1 MKYEVGLELGGYRLD
16 RCCGS
21 GAYGTVYLASNLVTG
36 KVFALKVIPMIGNS
50 WEREQ
55 KALIRYKDCAHPNL
69 LAIHHIAR
77 TDDAVYYVM
86 DAADNL
92 TPGEGDYTPKTLAHR
107 INREHR
113 IAADELRAIAAE
125 LLDAIDCLHRHGLIH
140 RDIKPDNILWIN
152 GRAVLGDLGLLTGR
166 DNVSVAGT
174 FGFLPDEV
182 IRGKRPA
189 AESDDFYA
197 LGKVLYCAL
206 TGNASGDFPDYP
218 AELPFLENA
227 SLIAATLAACQAPYL
242 ADAAAFRRALDP
254 AAAVPAPEPKA
265 RVIHATPSR
274 RAVWVAAAVTLLLVG
289 LIVGVIRH
297 FSGDDDDPPPAPVA
311 VADAAEPVAAATAGA
326 TAEHTAARSFDDAVA
341 KLRSDFERSQEKL
354 RK

>member
-1 MKYEVGLELGGYRLD
+1 MKYEVGLELGGYHLD
-16 RCCGS
+16 QCCGS
-21 GAYGTVYLASNLVTG
+21 GAYGTVFLASNLVTG
-36 KVFALKVIPMIGNS
+36 KTFALKVIPMIGNS
-50 WEREQ
+50 WEREL
-55 KALIRYKDCAHPNL
+55 KALIRYKDCVHSNL

-92 TPGEGDYTPKTLAHR
+92 TPDEGCYTPKTLAHR
-107 INREHR
+107 INREQR
-113 IAADELRAIAAE
+113 IAADELRAIAGE

-166 DNVSVAGT
+166 DNVSIAGT

-206 TGNASGDFPDYP
+206 TGNAPGDFPDYP

-227 SLIAATLAACQAPYL
+227 NLIAATLAACQAPYL
-242 ADAAAFRRALDP
+242 DAAASFRRALEP
-254 AAAVPAPEPKA
+254 AAAPAAAPVPEPKA
-265 RVIHATPSR
+265 KTVHATPSR
-274 RAVWVAAAVTLLLVG
+274 RAVWVAVAVTLLLAG
-289 LIVGVIRH
+289 LIAGAIRH
-297 FSGDDDDPPPAPVA
+297 FGDGDDPPPASPSVA
-311 VADAAEPVAAATAGA
+311 GADETVAANAANADG
-326 TAEHTAARSFDDAVA
+326 TAARSFDDAVA

>member
-16 RCCGS
+16 RRCGS
-21 GAYGTVYLASNLVTG
+21 GAYGTVFLASNLVTG
-36 KVFALKVIPMIGNS
+36 QVYALKVIPMIGSS
-50 WEREQ
+50 WEREL
-55 KALIRYKDCAHPNL
+55 KALIRYRDCAHPNL
-69 LAIHHIAR
+69 IAIRHIAR

-92 TPGEGDYTPKTLAHR
+92 DEGSDHYTPKTLAHR
-107 INREHR
+107 INREQR
-113 IAADELRAIAAE
+113 IGADELRTVAGE

-152 GRAVLGDLGLLTGR
+152 GRAVLGDLGLLAGR

-189 AESDDFYA
+189 AGSDDFYA

-206 TGNASGDFPDYP
+206 TGNAPGDFPDYP
-218 AELPFLENA
+218 AELPFRENA
-227 SLIAATLAACQAPYL
+227 NLIAATLAACQAPYL
-242 ADAAAFRRALDP
+242 ADAASFRHALDP
-254 AAAVPAPEPKA
+254 AAAPVPEPKGQA
-265 RVIHATPSR
+265 VHATPSR
-274 RAVWVAAAVTLLLVG
+274 RAVWVAAAVTLVLVG
-289 LIVGVIRH
+289 LIVGVVRH
-297 FSGDDDDPPPAPVA
+297 FSGEEDEAPGAPA
-311 VADAAEPVAAATAGA
+311 AAAPETVAAATPG
-326 TAEHTAARSFDDAVA
+326 TSGVARSFDDAVA

>member
-16 RCCGS
+16 QCCGS
-21 GAYGTVYLASNLVTG
+21 GAYGTVFLASNLVTG
-36 KVFALKVIPMIGNS
+36 KVYALKVIPMIGSS
-50 WEREQ
+50 WEREL

-69 LAIHHIAR
+69 LAIRHIAR
-77 TDDAVYYVM
+77 TDDAIYYVM

-92 TPGEGDYTPKTLAHR
+92 EKDENCYTPKTLACR
-107 INREHR
+107 INREQR
-113 IAADELRAIAAE
+113 LAADELRVIVGE

-152 GRAVLGDLGLLTGR
+152 GRAVLGDLGLLADR

-189 AESDDFYA
+189 AGSDDFYA

-206 TGNASGDFPDYP
+206 TGNAPGDFPDYP

-227 SLIAATLAACQAPYL
+227 NLLAATLAACQAPYL
-242 ADAAAFRRALDP
+242 ADAASFRRALDP
-254 AAAVPAPEPKA
+254 AAPVSEQRAQTV
-265 RVIHATPSR
+265 HATPSR
-274 RAVWVAAAVTLLLVG
+274 RAVWVAAAVTLVLLGV
-289 LIVGVIRH
+289 IVGVVRYYATE
-297 FSGDDDDPPPAPVA
+297 GDEAPGAPPAVA
-311 VADAAEPVAAATAGA
+311 SETVAAATPGA
-326 TAEHTAARSFDDAVA
+326 DGTVARSFADAVA
-341 KLRSDFERSQEKL
+341 KMRSDFERSQEKL